1 MTITTGGHLLFF
13 RWSPNERQ
21 TGMKIEIREN
31 RCQMTFLSIF
41 WVSPRFFF
49 LQNQRLSG
57 KLELKIFWCL
67 WVEYHE
73 KMTDMACFD
82 PRKEANL
89 LLIDIMLSWILLS
102 HQRIVSRYQS
112 DWEYVTFESSKS
124 ILHSAFFVND
134 PRFFTR
140 IKLASDPK
148 QNLRD
153 LQSFSWKNSSQM
165 IAVQSYGEI
174 VCFYPTKMTS

>member
-1 MTITTGGHLLFF
+1 
-13 RWSPNERQ
+13 
-21 TGMKIEIREN
+21 
-31 RCQMTFLSIF
+31 MTFLSVF
-41 WVSPRFFF
+41 WVSRRFFS
-49 LQNQRLSG
+49 LQNQRLPSEP
-57 KLELKIFWCL
+57 ELSIFWRL
-67 WVEYHE
+67 RVESHD
-73 KMTDMACFD
+73 KMTDKACFD

-174 VCFYPTKMTS
+174 HVFLSNENDIIASFLLRFDKNRTSFCRYPPRGERKFNFLDK